1 MGAIFSM
8 FSKKWDPLT
17 DMPDLRGLVA
27 VMTGGK
33 QVLLPLCYYTLSAVF
48 TNSLYHTS
56 QGLGYAIIKFL
67 ALAGAKVYMASRSE
81 AKAKTAIEDF
91 YRENPKLSKNNILFL
106 KMDLANIKGIVA
118 SADEFSRQ
126 ETRLDILGKRVSD
139 QN

>member
-1 MGAIFSM
+1 
-8 FSKKWDPLT
+8 
-17 DMPDLRGLVA
+17 MPDLRGLVA
-27 VMTGGK
+27 GVTGGK

-48 TNSLYHTS
+48 TNSLYLNS

-81 AKAKTAIEDF
+81 ANAKTAIEEDF
-91 YRENPKLSKNNILFL
+91 SRENPKLSKNNILFL

-126 ETRLDILGKRVSD
+126 ETRLDILGKCVSD
-139 QN
+139 QSRSSV